1 MYDIKIE
8 EANYIKAGIEYK
20 IPGKILKQELY
31 KEDGTD
37 REDSLQ
43 YMYEKTVANKANLS
57 DFEDFIFLSIKFCC
71 LEKVE
76 KCSMVRKCSG
86 TFV

>member
-43 YMYEKTVANKANLS
+43 YMYEKLLLIRQTYRILRIL
-57 DFEDFIFLSIKFCC
+57 FFCQSNFA
-71 LEKVE
+71 VW
-76 KCSMVRKCSG
+76 RK
-86 TFV
+86 